1 MSACHECLT
10 LPACCPDRIKK
21 GRGMINIFYRLGGKV
36 DYFQSE
42 TEFAKLERKDVIWI
56 DLLDPTGEEKRA
68 TEKFLGT
75 EIQSRAQ
82 AEEIESSSRFYETDA
97 AIFANTNYL
106 TPTDDEYCSDP
117 VSFIIVDNT
126 LATLREVPLRSITSL
141 QMKLCAKPALF
152 PDGWTIFV
160 SMLDQRVDLDADI
173 VEILGK
179 DTARFSRRI
188 NQQED
193 INEDFLL
200 DINQLQENTMVVREN
215 VVDKQR
221 LISNLLKSDRY
232 PAVLEPRLNVLLQDI
247 ASLINHAN
255 FNFERLEYLQ
265 DTAVGLINLDQNRI
279 MKIFTLVS
287 LLLMPA
293 TLVASFYGM
302 NVKLPLEG
310 WNLAWLGIIGIMCL
324 LVLALFI
331 AFKRRKLL

>member
-1 MSACHECLT
+1 
-10 LPACCPDRIKK
+10 
-21 GRGMINIFYRLGGKV
+21 MINIFYRLGGKV
-36 DYFQSE
+36 DYCQSE
-42 TEFAKLERKDVIWI
+42 TEFAKLVREDVLWI

-68 TEKFLGT
+68 TERFLGT

-82 AEEIESSSRFYETDA
+82 AEEIESSSRFSESDT

-106 TPTDDEYCSDP
+106 TPSDDEYISSP
-117 VSFIIVDNT
+117 VSFILVGNT
-126 LATLREVPLRSITSL
+126 LTTLREVPLRSITSL
-141 QMKLCAKPALF
+141 QQKLCAKPSLF
-152 PDGWTIFV
+152 PGGWSVFV
-160 SMLDQRVDLDADI
+160 AMLDQRVDLDADM

-179 DTARFSRRI
+179 DTARFTKRI

-221 LISNLLKSDRY
+221 LISNILKSDRY
-232 PAVLEPRLNVLLQDI
+232 PASLEPRLNVLLQDI

-265 DTAVGLINLDQNRI
+265 DTVLGLINLDQNRI
-279 MKIFTLVS
+279 MKIFTIIS
-287 LLLMPA
+287 LLIMPA

-302 NVKLPLEG
+302 NVKLPLDG
-310 WNLAWLGIIGIMCL
+310 LNLAWLLIIGVMAL
-324 LVLALFI
+324 LAFALWF
-331 AFKRRKLL
+331 AFKKKKML